1 MDLST
6 KTKRQKRH
14 SNLERLEA
22 ALQNAR
28 SAIKDANFRT
38 QPYDPEYI
46 PMGPMYLNS
55 KVFHRSYLEM
65 EKQFKVFVYEEG
77 EPPIFHDGPCKNIYS
92 MEGNF
97 IHSMELDKQFRTKDP
112 DKAHVYFLPFSVVML
127 VKFVYVGNYDLS
139 PIKKTVKDYVRLIAE
154 KYPFW
159 NRSLGAD
166 HFMLSCHDWG
176 PHTSF
181 AIPYLEKNSIR
192 ALCNANT
199 SERFN
204 PMKDVSFPEINLLT
218 GSTTGLIGGPS
229 PSNRSILAFFA
240 GRLHGPIRPILL
252 EHWENK
258 DDDIRVHRQLPKGV
272 SYNEMMRKSKFC
284 LCPSGYE
291 VASPRIVEALY
302 TGCVPVLISDHYVPP
317 FSDVLNWKSF
327 SVEVPV
333 SDIPN
338 LKRILTGI
346 SPRHYIR
353 MQTRGQQI
361 RRHFEKLELSW
372 RLVLATVIGFLGSA
386 CGTVGGVGG
395 GGIFVPMLTLIV
407 GFDTKSAAAISKCM
421 IMGASASSVWY
432 NLRVP
437 HPTREV
443 PIIDYDLALLFQPML
458 MLGITIGVA
467 LSVVFPYWLITVL
480 IIILFLGTSSRSV
493 FKGIE
498 MWKEETILKKEM
510 AKQQETVVNSRGELL
525 IDTEYEP
532 LVPREEKSEFQIL
545 CFNLKWKR
553 LLVLLLVWAS
563 FLLLQVFKNDVAVCS
578 TWYWVLFCLQF
589 PIALAVFGYESVK
602 LYKEHKK
609 RLSTGNTT
617 SICEASIEW
626 TPIHIAF
633 CALCGIIGGT
643 VGGLLGSGGGFILGP
658 LLLEIGVIPQ
668 VASATATFVMLF
680 SSSLSVVEFYLLK
693 RFPIPYALYLMA
705 VSVLAGFWGQF
716 FVRKLITILRRAS
729 LIVFILSGVI
739 FASALTMGVVGIEK
753 SITMIKN
760 HEFMGFLGF
769 CSSQ

>member
-1 MDLST
+1 MATRGLVVYLLSCF
-6 KTKRQKRH
+6 
-14 SNLERLEA
+14 SLAVL
-22 ALQNAR
+22 
-28 SAIKDANFRT
+28 SAIVLADKNAGNPSNST
-38 QPYDPEYI
+38 LLSSPY
-46 PMGPMYLNS
+46 M
-55 KVFHRSYLEM
+55 
-65 EKQFKVFVYEEG
+65 
-77 EPPIFHDGPCKNIYS
+77 
-92 MEGNF
+92 
-97 IHSMELDKQFRTKDP
+97 
-112 DKAHVYFLPFSVVML
+112 
-127 VKFVYVGNYDLS
+127 
-139 PIKKTVKDYVRLIAE
+139 
-154 KYPFW
+154 
-159 NRSLGAD
+159 
-166 HFMLSCHDWG
+166 
-176 PHTSF
+176 
-181 AIPYLEKNSIR
+181 
-192 ALCNANT
+192 
-199 SERFN
+199 
-204 PMKDVSFPEINLLT
+204 
-218 GSTTGLIGGPS
+218 STTDKVWP
-229 PSNRSILAFFA
+229 
-240 GRLHGPIRPILL
+240 
-252 EHWENK
+252 
-258 DDDIRVHRQLPKGV
+258 
-272 SYNEMMRKSKFC
+272 
-284 LCPSGYE
+284 
-291 VASPRIVEALY
+291 
-302 TGCVPVLISDHYVPP
+302 
-317 FSDVLNWKSF
+317 
-327 SVEVPV
+327 
-333 SDIPN
+333 
-338 LKRILTGI
+338 
-346 SPRHYIR
+346 
-353 MQTRGQQI
+353 
-361 RRHFEKLELSW
+361 KLELSW

-510 AKQQETVVNSRGELL
+510 AKQQETVVNSGGELL

-680 SSSLSVVEFYLLK
+680 SSFVC
-693 RFPIPYALYLMA
+693 ALYLMA

-753 SITMIKN
+753 SIAMIKN